1 MIFLS
6 FFPVIENLP
15 VEMRERL
22 TEMRETDLQVQSK
35 FFDIFKI
42 ACVLS
47 CPLIAEQLFFPSRHY
62 LPWRILVC
70 CKRLFPLCRI
80 PDRTVRRHVLCLSCL
95 FLFSKEAVGFFKFYF
110 FYFLILFR
118 VTNIR
123 RIIGQVHIIIKETK
137 PKFATITG
145 TSNSTSIAFAV
156 ILITKMSKTSKS
168 EKDTNTS
175 SK

>member
-47 CPLIAEQLFFPSRHY
+47 CPLIAEQFCFSLLDIISLGESSFVAKGYFPCVVYPTELFAGMYSVYRVYFYSP
-62 LPWRILVC
+62 
-70 CKRLFPLCRI
+70 
-80 PDRTVRRHVLCLSCL
+80 RRRSD
-95 FLFSKEAVGFFKFYF
+95 FLNFIFSIF
-110 FYFLILFR
+110 
-118 VTNIR
+118 
-123 RIIGQVHIIIKETK
+123 
-137 PKFATITG
+137 
-145 TSNSTSIAFAV
+145 
-156 ILITKMSKTSKS
+156 
-168 EKDTNTS
+168 
-175 SK
+175 